1 MAMQDNFGNPRG
13 LLGRMMLSGMNLGH
27 TSMAEWG
34 LSQLVLP
41 QKGNAAD
48 IGCGGGYNV
57 RRLLRRI
64 REGKVHGVDI
74 SPVSVKKSEAVNK
87 KDLGRRCEIHQ
98 GSADALPFPDGS
110 LDLVTAFETVYFWK
124 NLPVCFREVKR
135 VLKPGGQFAVI
146 NDPGDPEKHWEN
158 LVAGMVVY
166 SPEDIAAQMEAA
178 VFSNVRGTTR
188 KHTYCVVG
196 AV

>member
-64 REGKVHGVDI
+64 REGRVHGVDI

-146 NDPGDPEKHWEN
+146 NDP
-158 LVAGMVVY
+158 A
-166 SPEDIAAQMEAA
+166 
-178 VFSNVRGTTR
+178 TR
-188 KHTYCVVG
+188 KSTGRIWWPAWWSTPRRTSPPRWKPRASPTSASPPGSTPTV
-196 AV
+196 

>member
-64 REGKVHGVDI
+64 REGRVHSVDI

-178 VFSNVRGTTR
+178 GFSNVRVTTR

>member
-1 MAMQDNFGNPRG
+1 MAMQDNFGNPQG

-64 REGKVHGVDI
+64 REGRVHGVDI

-98 GSADALPFPDGS
+98 GSADALPSPTAPWTWSRPLRRYISGKTSPSASGRSSGS
-110 LDLVTAFETVYFWK
+110 
-124 NLPVCFREVKR
+124 
-135 VLKPGGQFAVI
+135 
-146 NDPGDPEKHWEN
+146 
-158 LVAGMVVY
+158 
-166 SPEDIAAQMEAA
+166 
-178 VFSNVRGTTR
+178 
-188 KHTYCVVG
+188 
-196 AV
+196 